1 MYFTLTQSLSARFIF
16 LPLNMYRTSDYPK
29 DKVSFSPN
37 TVEEETVTSV
47 TPSTS
52 HEAIKHV
59 QVVEE
64 AEVEEEEEYDTD
76 SDAEYPI
83 ADNYEV
89 DSLDDMFFLRAVTT
103 RSGRMVRV
111 VHRE

>member
-1 MYFTLTQSLSARFIF
+1 
-16 LPLNMYRTSDYPK
+16 MYRTSDYPK

-37 TVEEETVTSV
+37 TVKEETVTSAFTTV

-52 HEAIKHV
+52 HEAIEDV
-59 QVVEE
+59 RVVEE

-89 DSLDDMFFLRAVTT
+89 DSLDDLWFL
-103 RSGRMVRV
+103 
-111 VHRE
+111 

>member
-1 MYFTLTQSLSARFIF
+1 MA
-16 LPLNMYRTSDYPK
+16 PLG
-29 DKVSFSPN
+29 FSPN
-37 TVEEETVTSV
+37 TVVEETVASATTVTTV

-52 HEAIKHV
+52 HEAIEDV

-89 DSLDDMFFLRAVTT
+89 DSLDDLLFLRAVTT

-111 VHRE
+111 VH